1 MVKAYRFSLIQRE
14 KQIPC
19 NDAVL
24 RAEGLT
30 GLEIQR
36 EKHRELSRSNVIWYN
51 GPWKFSPGF
60 E

>member
-1 MVKAYRFSLIQRE
+1 MRQMVKAYRFSLIQRE

-36 EKHRELSRSNVIWYN
+36 EKHRELSRSNVI
-51 GPWKFSPGF
+51 
-60 E
+60 